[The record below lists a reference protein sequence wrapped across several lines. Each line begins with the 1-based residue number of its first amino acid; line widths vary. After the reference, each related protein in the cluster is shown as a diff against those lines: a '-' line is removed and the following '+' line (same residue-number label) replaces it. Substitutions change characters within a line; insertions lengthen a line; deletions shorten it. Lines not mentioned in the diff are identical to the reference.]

1 MPLRSADPNAAVRA
15 LVASSPHTI
24 CGSLSSPAVHRA
36 ACTVNTACFL
46 CGWRRAGK
54 WHARYARAN
63 AVRCR
68 AGGAVCKVHNAP
80 ANLAGKTSY
89 DGMRTQASGDHHR
102 DALGPP
108 AATMASLGRGRSGL
122 SAPDPPELRGPSRAS
137 ARRRGGLT
145 NLTEV

>member
-1 MPLRSADPNAAVRA
+1 MR
-15 LVASSPHTI
+15 
-24 CGSLSSPAVHRA
+24 
-36 ACTVNTACFL
+36 TAHVQML
-46 CGWRRAGK
+46 CL
-54 WHARYARAN
+54 
-63 AVRCR
+63 VRCR

-80 ANLAGKTSY
+80 ANLAGKISY

-108 AATMASLGRGRSGL
+108 AAAVASLGRGRSGL
-122 SAPDPPELRGPSRAS
+122 SVPDPPELRGPSRAS